1 MKLLEVLIERKAQAL
16 NRPFS
21 YIYNGSREVDKG
33 YRVLIPFARSNK
45 DVVGYVISV
54 TDTSK
59 NKEQLEKEM
68 GFSISEI
75 KDVIDDK
82 PLLNDELLKLSNEI
96 SEYYLAPLISVL
108 QTMLPT
114 SLKPSTSSLKGP
126 KIAYDTYVTL
136 LKDDESDLTPKQIEL
151 LRLVR
156 SAGKVLKK
164 DCKSVSALNNLIKK
178 GRVKFIN
185 EEKTR
190 LEIPEYKKEQKRVLT
205 EQQQQV
211 VDSILKTDKTVTLL
225 QGVTGSGKTEVYLTL
240 SEKFLAKGKD
250 VLMLVPEI
258 SLTPV
263 MVEYF
268 QRRFS
273 NNVAILHSELT
284 PAEKY
289 DEYRRI
295 SRGDCHIVVGA
306 RSAIFA
312 PLKNIGLI
320 ILDEE
325 HVESYK
331 QDSLPYY
338 HAKDVAIMRANHFG
352 AKVIL
357 GSATPSLETKARAMK
372 GNYHYTNL
380 PNRINK
386 QELPKTSIV
395 DMSKAASFTRQS
407 SMFSKYLIED
417 IQTVLDKKEQA
428 ILLIN
433 RRGHSSYITCRSCGH
448 IMKCPHCGIALT
460 YHKDDGLLKCHHCGH
475 VELEVDCCPECGSK
489 YLSKYGFG
497 TEKIVDELKKIFP
510 NARVLRLDSDVGEVR
525 NNIAKTVEAF
535 ANQEADILVGTQMI
549 AKGHDFPN
557 VTLVGVVLADI
568 GLSQPS
574 FRSAER
580 VFQLITQAVGRSGRA
595 NKVGRAII
603 QTFNPRHYAIQL
615 ASNQNYEAFFAKE
628 MSVRKISQYPPYTF
642 LTSVEISGKNE
653 DNVIQ
658 IANKVA
664 SEIISQK
671 LEQVVVLGPVTPYIS
686 FENGSYRQI
695 ILIKYKNND
704 KIKPYLN
711 KILESLKNKSQI
723 NVKINVDP
731 YDF

>member
-21 YIYNGSREVDKG
+21 YIYKGEKEVDAG
-33 YRVLIPFARSNK
+33 YRVLIPFANSNK
-45 DVVGYVISV
+45 EIVGYVVNAI
-54 TDTSK
+54 DTNESK
-59 NKEQLEKEM
+59 EDIEKRM

-75 KDVIDDK
+75 KDVLDEK
-82 PLLNDELLKLSNEI
+82 PLLNDELIKLSYEI
-96 SEYYLAPLISVL
+96 SDYYLAPLISVL

-114 SLKPSTSSLKGP
+114 SLKPSKSSLKGP
-126 KIAYDTYVTL
+126 KIAYETYVKL
-136 LKDDESDLTPKQIEL
+136 IDESEDGLTPKQIEL
-151 LRLVR
+151 SRLIASSGR
-156 SAGKVLKK
+156 ILKK
-164 DCKSVSALNNLIKK
+164 DCKSISALNGLVKK
-178 GRVKFIN
+178 GRVIFEN

-190 LEIPEYKKEQKRVLT
+190 LIIPEYKKEQKKVLT
-205 EQQQQV
+205 DEQTKV
-211 VDSILKTDKTVTLL
+211 VKEILDTDKTVTLL

-240 SEKFLAKGKD
+240 SEQYLAKGKD

-258 SLTPV
+258 SLTPI

-312 PLKNIGLI
+312 PLHNIGLI

-352 AKVIL
+352 AKVVL
-357 GSATPSLETKARAMK
+357 GSATPSLESKARAGK
-372 GNYHYTNL
+372 GVYNFASL

-386 QELPKTSIV
+386 QELPKTEIV
-395 DMSKAASFTRQS
+395 DMSKGSSFTRES
-407 SMFSKYLIED
+407 AMFSKYLIEE
-417 IQTVLDKKEQA
+417 IKGVLERKEQA

-433 RRGHSSYITCRSCGH
+433 RRGFSGYVTCRDCGH
-448 IMKCPHCGIALT
+448 IMKCPNCGITLT
-460 YHKDDGLLKCHHCGH
+460 YHKEDNMLKCHHCGH
-475 VELEVDCCPECGSK
+475 VELNVDVCPECGSK
-489 YLSKYGFG
+489 YLSHFGFG
-497 TEKIVDELKKIFP
+497 TERIVKEVNKLFP
-510 NARVLRLDSDVGEVR
+510 DARVLRLDSDVGEVR
-525 NNIAKTVEAF
+525 NNIAKTIEAF
-535 ANQEADILVGTQMI
+535 SNQEADILVGTQMI

-568 GLSQPS
+568 GLSLPS
-574 FRSAER
+574 FRSTER
-580 VFQLITQAVGRSGRA
+580 VFELITQAVGRSGRA
-595 NKVGRAII
+595 NKVGKAII
-603 QTFNPRHYAIQL
+603 QTYNPRHYAIQL
-615 ASNQNYEAFFAKE
+615 ASRQDYETFYKKE
-628 MSVRKISQYPPYTF
+628 MLQRKISQYPPYTY
-642 LTSVEISGKNE
+642 LTSLEISGKNE
-653 DNVIQ
+653 DTVVDLIRQ
-658 IANKVA
+658 IASDLDK
-664 SEIISQK
+664 QK
-671 LEQVVVLGPVTPYIS
+671 FESTSILGPVSPYIS
-686 FENGSYRQI
+686 FENKNYRRI
-695 ILIKYKNND
+695 ILIKYKNSD
-704 KIKPYLN
+704 KIKHYLN
-711 KILESLKNKSQI
+711 KLLESLKSKSQI